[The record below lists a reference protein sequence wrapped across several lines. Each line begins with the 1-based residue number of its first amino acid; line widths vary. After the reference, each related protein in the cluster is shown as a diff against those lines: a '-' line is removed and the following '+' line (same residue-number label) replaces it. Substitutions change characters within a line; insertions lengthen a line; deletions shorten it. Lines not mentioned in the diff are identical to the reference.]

1 MRKPMKPPVVGL
13 ACPGL
18 AVALAVGLATGS
30 AGDVL
35 MPQSYQRRL
44 GTENALI
51 DIVVPSA
58 A

>member
-1 MRKPMKPPVVGL
+1 MKPPVVGL